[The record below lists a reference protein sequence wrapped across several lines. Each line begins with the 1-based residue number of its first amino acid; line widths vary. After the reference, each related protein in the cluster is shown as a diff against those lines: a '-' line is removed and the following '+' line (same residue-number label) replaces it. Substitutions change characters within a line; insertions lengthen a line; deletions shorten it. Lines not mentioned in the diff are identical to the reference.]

1 MTSSKLRSR
10 PRRAG
15 AQVSVRVLHAVL
27 GGATGI
33 VWLVLPGMT
42 TRTDVPVAITRPTAP
57 AASAVSAP
65 AAAPAEDG
73 TSTTDLVL
81 PLVVVGAAGALAG
94 YGYLRRVRRARTRT
108 TPGGVAPSPHAE
120 TGVPDEQVRA
130 ALVAADDRVRAARD
144 ELGFVRELFGPEAVA
159 PFTDALREAETE
171 LAAAFRM
178 RQRHDDGVPRDAA
191 ARRQA
196 QAGIVGRG
204 AEAVRRL
211 DAAADGFRRLRGLE
225 RGVGGALGVAEARF
239 RELTG
244 RTAAAE
250 TVLDDMRA
258 AYAATASA
266 SVVGYVEQAK
276 DRLVFATVRLNQA
289 RQADDSGRPGE
300 AARHLRAAEGAIAQA
315 AVLVEAVER
324 TAAELREAA
333 GLVPAALTDA
343 EARLAPLRDTAG
355 PGDEALTHLLHADTV
370 LSSVRRELTSGRP
383 HDPLGM
389 LRRIT
394 TATWR
399 ATSGRADAPTSPV
412 RAPGP
417 AGAPANRASASGAA
431 HAPTNPKPASDP
443 TVTRATPPTAPGGT
457 GAPPNPQPAREQA
470 GVAGAAARLTAR
482 SATAAADGFVAT
494 HRGAVGAAPRTR
506 LAEARRLLAAGDD
519 PGADALALEAR
530 ALAEQ
535 DVRVR
540 GNPYTAPPSAPDA
553 ARPAHTA
560 GTAGAVLGGIL
571 PADDPENADP
581 AGFAGRPHRTP
592 PG

>member
-15 AQVSVRVLHAVL
+15 ARVSVRVLHAVL

-42 TRTDVPVAITRPTAP
+42 TRTDVPVAITRP
-57 AASAVSAP
+57 AASTASGVSAP
-65 AAAPAEDG
+65 AAATAEDG
-73 TSTTDLVL
+73 TSTADLVL
-81 PLVVVGAAGALAG
+81 PLVAVGAAGALAG

-108 TPGGVAPSPHAE
+108 TPGGGATPSPHAE
-120 TGVPDEQVRA
+120 TDVPDERVRA

-196 QAGIVGRG
+196 RAGIVGRC

-244 RTAAAE
+244 RTAAEA
-250 TVLDDMRA
+250 VLDDVRA
-258 AYAATASA
+258 AYAVTASA

-300 AARHLRAAEGAIAQA
+300 AARHLRAAEGAVAQA

-355 PGDEALTHLLHADTV
+355 PGDEASAHLLHADAV
-370 LSSVRRELTSGRP
+370 LSSVRRELTSDRP

-394 TATWR
+394 TATSR
-399 ATSGRADAPTSPV
+399 AASGRTDAPTGPV
-412 RAPGP
+412 P
-417 AGAPANRASASGAA
+417 AGGQPDAP
-431 HAPTNPKPASDP
+431 PKPA
-443 TVTRATPPTAPGGT
+443 PGAGRPE
-457 GAPPNPQPAREQA
+457 APPNPSSAPERA
-470 GVAGAAARLTAR
+470 GVAGVVGRLVAR
-482 SATAAADGFVAT
+482 SATAAADDFVAT

-506 LAEARRLLAAGDD
+506 LAEARRLLAAGDGT
-519 PGADALALEAR
+519 GADALALEAL

-553 ARPAHTA
+553 ARPAPTAGTA

-581 AGFAGRPHRTP
+581 AGFAGRTPPTP

>member
-42 TRTDVPVAITRPTAP
+42 TRTDVPVAITRPTAS
-57 AASAVSAP
+57 AASPVSAP
-65 AAAPAEDG
+65 AAATAEDG
-73 TSTTDLVL
+73 TSTADLVL
-81 PLVVVGAAGALAG
+81 PLVAVGAAGALAG

-108 TPGGVAPSPHAE
+108 TPGGGTTPSPRAE
-120 TGVPDEQVRA
+120 TGVPDERVRA

-196 QAGIVGRG
+196 RAGIVGRC

-250 TVLDDMRA
+250 AVLDDVRA
-258 AYAATASA
+258 AYAVTASA

-300 AARHLRAAEGAIAQA
+300 AARHLRAAEGAVAQA
-315 AVLVEAVER
+315 AVLVGAVER
-324 TAAELREAA
+324 TAAELREA
-333 GLVPAALTDA
+333 
-343 EARLAPLRDTAG
+343 
-355 PGDEALTHLLHADTV
+355 
-370 LSSVRRELTSGRP
+370 
-383 HDPLGM
+383 
-389 LRRIT
+389 
-394 TATWR
+394 
-399 ATSGRADAPTSPV
+399 
-412 RAPGP
+412 
-417 AGAPANRASASGAA
+417 
-431 HAPTNPKPASDP
+431 
-443 TVTRATPPTAPGGT
+443 
-457 GAPPNPQPAREQA
+457 
-470 GVAGAAARLTAR
+470 
-482 SATAAADGFVAT
+482 
-494 HRGAVGAAPRTR
+494 
-506 LAEARRLLAAGDD
+506 
-519 PGADALALEAR
+519 
-530 ALAEQ
+530 
-535 DVRVR
+535 
-540 GNPYTAPPSAPDA
+540 
-553 ARPAHTA
+553 
-560 GTAGAVLGGIL
+560 
-571 PADDPENADP
+571 
-581 AGFAGRPHRTP
+581 
-592 PG
+592 